1 MFRPSGKPEALALTS
16 LVSRWQM
23 TVESGHCDPAGIVFA
38 KRLFEYFDTGTWSL
52 FETALGV
59 KRQDFPAKSII
70 LPLVE
75 VNLDCKKPVKF
86 GDVIEIISRVAEF
99 RRSSFQVEH
108 RIMIDGEVA
117 ATGSETRV
125 WAVRDKAKPE
135 KISAQVIPEEVIA
148 RFN

>member
-1 MFRPSGKPEALALTS
+1 
-16 LVSRWQM
+16 M
-23 TVESGHCDPAGIVFA
+23 TVEAGHCDPTGIVFA

-52 FETALGV
+52 FEAALGV

-70 LPLVE
+70 LPLVD
-75 VNLDCKKPVKF
+75 VSLDCQKPVKF
-86 GDVIEIISRVAEF
+86 GDLIGIISRVAEF

-108 RIMIDGEVA
+108 RITIGGEVA
-117 ATGSETRV
+117 VTGSETRV
-125 WAVRDKAKPE
+125 WAVRDKTKPE

>member
-1 MFRPSGKPEALALTS
+1 
-16 LVSRWQM
+16 M
-23 TVESGHCDPAGIVFA
+23 TVEAGHCDPAGIVFA

-52 FETALGV
+52 FEAALGV

-70 LPLVE
+70 LPLVD
-75 VNLDCKKPVKF
+75 VSLDCQKPVKF
-86 GDVIEIISRVAEF
+86 GDLIGIISRVAEF

-108 RIMIDGEVA
+108 RITIGGEVA
-117 ATGSETRV
+117 VTGSETRV
-125 WAVRDKAKPE
+125 WAVRDKTKPE